1 MGVPETRYARSGE
14 VSIAYQVFGEGAVDL
29 VFVVGWVSNVE
40 LGWEEPL
47 IVRFYEGLSS
57 FSRLI
62 LFDKRGTGLSDRVPD
77 RELPNL
83 ETRMDDVR
91 AVMDAAGSDR
101 AVLFSLPLGAPMSVL
116 FAATYPERVVGLAL
130 YDPWA
135 RMAWAPDWP
144 WGVTAEEYRKTI
156 EEIEQDWGT
165 LRDATSNLR
174 FSAPS
179 LVGDE
184 RLIRWFATFLR
195 RSASPGAAI
204 ALERMSMDM
213 DARHVLSAVR
223 VPSLVLAR
231 EEGQQ
236 AAQAREVAARIPN
249 ARYVQL
255 PGRDSLFFAPNQA
268 SLLEE
273 VERFVAEVQNEEV
286 DLDRILVTVL
296 VTDVVGSTHRAS
308 ELGDHAWKELMR
320 EHDAEVRRHLGR
332 YRGKEID
339 TAGDGF
345 LATFDGP
352 ARGVRCA
359 RAIVDAMRDLGI
371 DVRAGLHT
379 GEVELAEE
387 KVRGIAVHIGAR
399 VCAMAEP
406 GEVLVSST
414 VKDLVAG
421 SQLTFVDRGAHAL
434 KGVSDDWHL
443 FAATGDK

>member
-1 MGVPETRYARSGE
+1 MEVPETRYAKSGD
-14 VSIAYQVFGEGAVDL
+14 VSIAYQVFGQGAVDL

-47 IVRFYEGLSS
+47 IVRFYEGLAS

-77 RELPNL
+77 GELPNL

-101 AVLFSLPLGAPMSVL
+101 AVLLALPLGAPMSVL

-130 YDPWA
+130 YDPVA
-135 RMAWAPDWP
+135 RMTWAPDWP
-144 WGVTAEEYRKTI
+144 WGRTPEEYRKTL

-165 LRDATSNLR
+165 LRDAMSNLR
-174 FSAPS
+174 ESAPS

-213 DARHVLSAVR
+213 DVRHVLSAVR

-236 AAQAREVAARIPN
+236 ADQAREVAARIPN
-249 ARYVQL
+249 ARYVHL
-255 PGRDSLFFAPNQA
+255 PGRDSLFFAPNQD

-273 VERFVAEVQNEEV
+273 VERFVAEIQKEEV
-286 DLDRILVTVL
+286 DLDRVLATVL
-296 VTDVVGSTHRAS
+296 VTDIVESTRRAS
-308 ELGDHAWKELMR
+308 ELGDHAWKELMQA
-320 EHDAEVRRHLGR
+320 HDAEVRRHLGR
-332 YRGKEID
+332 HRGKEVD

-352 ARGVRCA
+352 ARAVRCA
-359 RAIVDAMRDLGI
+359 RAVVDALRDLGI
-371 DVRAGLHT
+371 PVRAGLHT

-399 VCAMAEP
+399 VCAMANP

-414 VKDLVAG
+414 VRDLVAG
-421 SQLTFVDRGAHAL
+421 SQLTFADRGAHAL
-434 KGVSDDWHL
+434 KGVPGQWHL